1 MEKLIYTY
9 IALAIIPTMIY
20 CISLTSQDAKEK
32 THAKTSNSNTLKI
45 ESIAK

>member
-9 IALAIIPTMIY
+9 IVPAILPILIH
-20 CISLTSQDAKEK
+20 CISLTALEIKEK
-32 THAKTSNSNTLKI
+32 TNAKTSNSNTLKI